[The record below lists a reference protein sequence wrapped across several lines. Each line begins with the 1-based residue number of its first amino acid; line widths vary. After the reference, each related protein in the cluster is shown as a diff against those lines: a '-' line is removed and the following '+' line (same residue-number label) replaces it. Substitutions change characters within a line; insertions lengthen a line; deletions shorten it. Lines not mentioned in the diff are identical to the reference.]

1 MHGDSVLGL
10 LTRSALVRAMLT
22 DGPDGYVA
30 SAMDRSPYRVSPDAA
45 LSEILPDLSGARS
58 CALVMDGE
66 KLVGLLTGENVSE
79 FILLRQVSMQ
89 QAKTHVR

>member
-1 MHGDSVLGL
+1 
-10 LTRSALVRAMLT
+10 
-22 DGPDGYVA
+22 
-30 SAMDRSPYRVSPDAA
+30 
-45 LSEILPDLSGARS
+45 
-58 CALVMDGE
+58 MDGE